1 MNPYR
6 LADRAAKKLNRIIL
20 RRIEQTKR
28 RLSILKF
35 DDLNVMRQTDA
46 LYSNFLKDSKKE
58 LKALFI
64 ARYIEVWTELKK
76 KEPREDMLDELADM
90 YLAGLLE
97 EPNDVTHYVFEAELI
112 RKRDRAK
119 EAILSVPT
127 RTQKQLEIDKAA
139 RIFAQMLG
147 WYTDFASQD
156 AEIQAMEDAGI
167 KKVVR
172 HELMDS
178 RVCSV
183 CRKANGEIYEIEKIP
198 PLPHLRCRRYFTP
211 YTG

>member
-35 DDLNVMRQTDA
+35 DELNVMRQTDA
-46 LYSNFLKDSKKE
+46 LYSSFLKDSKKE

-64 ARYIEVWTELKK
+64 ARYTEVWLELKK

-97 EPNDVTHYVFEAELI
+97 EPNDVTHYVFETELI

-127 RTQKQLEIDKAA
+127 RTQKQLELDKAA

-156 AEIQAMEDAGI
+156 AEIQAMEDAGVE
-167 KKVVR
+167 KVVR

>member
-1 MNPYR
+1 M
-6 LADRAAKKLNRIIL
+6 
-20 RRIEQTKR
+20 RRVEQTKR

-46 LYSNFLKDSKKE
+46 LYSSFLKDSKKE

-64 ARYIEVWTELKK
+64 ARYIEVWLELKK
-76 KEPREDMLDELADM
+76 KAPREDMLDELAEM

-97 EPNDVTHYVFEAELI
+97 EPNNVTHYVFETELI

-127 RTQKQLEIDKAA
+127 RTQKQLELDKAA

-156 AEIQAMEDAGI
+156 AEIQAMEDAGV

>member
-1 MNPYR
+1 
-6 LADRAAKKLNRIIL
+6 
-20 RRIEQTKR
+20 
-28 RLSILKF
+28 
-35 DDLNVMRQTDA
+35 MRQTDA
-46 LYSNFLKDSKKE
+46 LYSSFLKDSKKE

-64 ARYIEVWTELKK
+64 ARYIEVWLELKK

-97 EPNDVTHYVFEAELI
+97 EPNDVTHYVFETELI

-127 RTQKQLEIDKAA
+127 RTQKQLELDKAA

-156 AEIQAMEDAGI
+156 AEIQAMEDAGVE
-167 KKVVR
+167 KVVR

-183 CRKANGEIYEIEKIP
+183 CRKANGEIYEMRRCKVKKAQKHGDVYKPKIKESEKTIKP
-198 PLPHLRCRRYFTP
+198 ERKRLCRTSTPRRFPVLRK
-211 YTG
+211 

>member
-1 MNPYR
+1 
-6 LADRAAKKLNRIIL
+6 
-20 RRIEQTKR
+20 
-28 RLSILKF
+28 
-35 DDLNVMRQTDA
+35 MRQTDA
-46 LYSNFLKDSKKE
+46 LYSNLLKDSKKE

-64 ARYIEVWTELKK
+64 ARYIEVWLELKK
-76 KEPREDMLDELADM
+76 KAPREDMLDELAEM
-90 YLAGLLE
+90 YLAGLLK
-97 EPNDVTHYVFEAELI
+97 EPNDVTHYVFETELI

-127 RTQKQLEIDKAA
+127 RTQKQLELDKAA

-156 AEIQAMEDAGI
+156 AEIQAMEDAGV